1 LIAAGLL
8 TRNLQKLRTIDTGLI
23 SKNVFTINVSTQG
36 TEPGHINEVY
46 GRITAYLRAMPGVKS
61 VSQSYRQPFSG
72 PNITTPITIPEQ
84 GTPTSHVPEAN
95 YNFVSAD
102 YFQTM
107 GLRFTRGRGFTEQEM
122 QANSRVVVISESTAR
137 RFWPLENPLG
147 KRIGIGVMVP
157 QSANVTAV
165 ATSNFPS
172 YEVIGLTNDTRQ
184 GLIWKPDETFL
195 YIPLR
200 TEQANVRS
208 KADYLVVSTENDP
221 RPVIAATRNEIATLD
236 SKLTVMIFLVD
247 SFFALQRTPF
257 QAVAV
262 LAGVIGG
269 LAMLLSCVGLYGVM
283 SFIVSQHTHEIGIRM
298 ALGAQHGD
306 VIALF
311 LRHGTRL
318 IVVGL
323 GIGLAGGA
331 AISRLIAVV
340 LTDIS
345 QFDVTAIGVVTAF
358 LTIVALS
365 ACYFPARRATQVDPM
380 TALRHE

>member
-1 LIAAGLL
+1 
-8 TRNLQKLRTIDTGLI
+8 
-23 SKNVFTINVSTQG
+23 
-36 TEPGHINEVY
+36 
-46 GRITAYLRAMPGVKS
+46 
-61 VSQSYRQPFSG
+61 
-72 PNITTPITIPEQ
+72 
-84 GTPTSHVPEAN
+84 
-95 YNFVSAD
+95 
-102 YFQTM
+102 
-107 GLRFTRGRGFTEQEM
+107 M
-122 QANSRVVVISESTAR
+122 QANSPVVVISESTAR
-137 RFWPLENPLG
+137 RFWPLESPLG

-157 QSANVTAV
+157 QSASGTAV
-165 ATSNFPS
+165 ETSNFPS

-208 KADYLVVSTENDP
+208 KAEYLVVSTDNDP

-236 SKLTVMIFLVD
+236 PKLTVMIFLVD
-247 SFFALQRTPF
+247 SYLSLQRTPF

-262 LAGVIGG
+262 LAGVLGG
-269 LAMLLSCVGLYGVM
+269 LAVLLSGVGVYGVM
-283 SFIVSQHTHEIGIRM
+283 SFIVSQHTHEIGVRM
-298 ALGAQHGD
+298 ALGAQHRD

-311 LRHGTRL
+311 LRQGTRL

-345 QFDVTAIGVVTAF
+345 QFDLTAFGIVTAF